1 MHQLHQLGFLHL
13 IKRTIL
19 IHLMI
24 ISLFS
29 TISLSLT
36 TRMVAKVS
44 YDGSKFYGFQRGS
57 KDTRTCQSTLEEKLS
72 KYFNYPDLKVVAAS
86 RTDRGVHAYGQVI
99 HFDIPIRSIPDDCT
113 IPDAITLTQA
123 INCTDLIITQC
134 NIAPTGL
141 LPIQISDGLPFH
153 AITNAKYKHYKYKF
167 IINDN
172 VKIDPFDRNYIADIH
187 HHIRIKRKSYF
198 DINKFKQCLALFVG
212 THDFKAFGNQLKKR
226 SDLVESYKNETFNS
240 NRTIYNITVNEEK
253 RVTFGD
259 NDTIYSVDF
268 FLNGAMYKMIRNIM
282 QAAIEVAYGET
293 SLEYVSH
300 LLTNCTSRDDSSILT
315 APACG
320 LYLVNV
326 YYDEVLFS

>member
-1 MHQLHQLGFLHL
+1 MHQLHQLGCL
-13 IKRTIL
+13 ITIL

-24 ISLFS
+24 ISFYS
-29 TISLSLT
+29 TRSLT

-99 HFDIPIRSIPDDCT
+99 HFDIPINDDDYT
-113 IPDAITLTQA
+113 IPDAITLTKA

-134 NIAPTGL
+134 NIAPTGT
-141 LPIQISDGLPFH
+141 LPIQISDNLPFH

-240 NRTIYNITVNEEK
+240 NRTIYSITVNEEK
-253 RVTFGD
+253 RVIFGD

-282 QAAIEVAYGET
+282 QAAIEVAYDEI
-293 SLEYVSH
+293 SMEYVSH
-300 LLTNCTSRDDSSILT
+300 LLTNCPSRDDSSILT